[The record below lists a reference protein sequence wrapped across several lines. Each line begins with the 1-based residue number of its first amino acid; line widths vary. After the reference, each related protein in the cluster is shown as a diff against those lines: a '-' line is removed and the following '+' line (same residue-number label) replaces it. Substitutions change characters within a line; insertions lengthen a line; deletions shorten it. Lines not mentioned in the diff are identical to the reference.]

1 MVSLTFISV
10 CMLIEISCLLSL
22 IDDYPN
28 IIIVLPLELQDG
40 NTTLLIVLTFVLADI
55 AIENIVAASIKLE

>member
-55 AIENIVAASIKLE
+55 AIENVVAALIKLE